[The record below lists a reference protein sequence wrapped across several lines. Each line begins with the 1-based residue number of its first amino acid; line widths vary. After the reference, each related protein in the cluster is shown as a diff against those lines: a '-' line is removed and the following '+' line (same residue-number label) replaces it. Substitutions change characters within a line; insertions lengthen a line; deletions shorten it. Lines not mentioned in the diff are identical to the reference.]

1 MRNFLITHFE
11 IFYNTYTNIDPLIVF
26 CVILTVSGKGEE

>member
-26 CVILTVSGKGEE
+26 CVIFDSFGKGEE